1 MQAGLEIATDTVA
14 NVTNIFSLAT
24 KNSGL
29 VAKVAT
35 RFLYDLDLI
44 KRVKLKR
51 TFHLILLCF
60 HHKKCAKSHKQSQFT
75 SKFIPTSI
83 HDICKSDG
91 SRHTI
96 RLRHLRYA
104 NWRLKICILRLYF
117 SSWSPEIDLR
127 IFLISSP
134 GHGKIKEFTVT
145 SQEFEFMHRKA
156 MQNTDWMR

>member
-1 MQAGLEIATDTVA
+1 M
-14 NVTNIFSLAT
+14 
-24 KNSGL
+24 
-29 VAKVAT
+29 
-35 RFLYDLDLI
+35 

-91 SRHTI
+91 SCHTI
-96 RLRHLRYA
+96 RLHHLRYA

-117 SSWSPEIDLR
+117 SSWSPKVDLR

-134 GHGKIKEFTVT
+134 VGGFAYKRWLHMRFHFHYSNNIIIMLPVLLNFVKLKKII
-145 SQEFEFMHRKA
+145 S
-156 MQNTDWMR
+156 DI